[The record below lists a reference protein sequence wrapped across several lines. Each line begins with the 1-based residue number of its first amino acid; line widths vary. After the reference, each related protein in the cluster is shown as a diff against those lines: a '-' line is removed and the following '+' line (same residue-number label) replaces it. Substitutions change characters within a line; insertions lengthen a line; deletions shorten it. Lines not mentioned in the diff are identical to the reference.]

1 MKKLFFLIVIIFNFK
16 PLYAQTNIVY
26 LDIQF
31 ILNNSLA
38 GKMVTEHLEK
48 IKDSKKSEFNKVLA
62 SIKTQENDIK
72 SKKNILTD
80 QEYNNQLNLLKKNIS
95 IFKKDQNQHLINLN
109 KKKKKY
115 SNQIL
120 EKLNP
125 ILSDYAKENNISFII
140 SKEYVLL
147 AKKEHDITTIILN
160 LLNNK
165 LKSINLN

>member
-16 PLYAQTNIVY
+16 PLYAQNNIVY
-26 LDIQF
+26 LDMQF

-48 IKDSKKSEFNKVLA
+48 IKDSKKGEFNKVLA

-80 QEYNNQLNLLKKNIS
+80 QEYNNQLNLLKKKIS

-109 KKKKKY
+109 KKKKNY

-140 SKEYVLL
+140 SKEYILL
-147 AKKEHDITTIILN
+147 AKKDHDITTIILN
-160 LLNNK
+160 LLNNE

>member
-16 PLYAQTNIVY
+16 PLYAQNNIVY

-48 IKDSKKSEFNKVLA
+48 IKDSKKEEFNKVLE
-62 SIKTQENDIK
+62 SIKIQENDIK

-80 QEYNNQLNLLKKNIS
+80 QEYNNQLNLLKKKIS

-140 SKEYVLL
+140 SKEYILL
-147 AKKEHDITTIILN
+147 AKKDHDITTIILN
-160 LLNNK
+160 LLNNE

>member
-26 LDIQF
+26 LDMQF

-48 IKDSKKSEFNKVLA
+48 IKDSKKDEFNKVLA

-80 QEYNNQLNLLKKNIS
+80 QEYNNQLNLLKKKVS

-140 SKEYVLL
+140 SKEYILL
-147 AKKEHDITTIILN
+147 AKKDHDITTIILN
-160 LLNNK
+160 LLNNE

>member
-16 PLYAQTNIVY
+16 PLYAQNNIVY
-26 LDIQF
+26 LDMQF

-48 IKDSKKSEFNKVLA
+48 IKDSKKEEFNKVLE
-62 SIKTQENDIK
+62 SIKIQENDIK

-80 QEYNNQLNLLKKNIS
+80 QEYNNQLNLLKKKVS

-140 SKEYVLL
+140 SKEYILL
-147 AKKEHDITTIILN
+147 AKKDHDITTIILN
-160 LLNNK
+160 LLNNE